1 MRIFKFGGASVKDAE
16 GIRNVYN
23 VLQTVG
29 FEDVLLVI
37 SAMGKTT
44 NALEVVI
51 KNYFDKSPELQSS
64 IQEVKK
70 YHNQILLDLF
80 EDDKNLVFKEVN
92 TLFVELDH
100 FISQNKSPNYNF
112 VYDQIVSFGELI
124 STTIISNYMGHM
136 GIKTQWNDVRNLIK
150 TDTNYRDA
158 NVDWETTQKLISKNV
173 KKKILTVTQG
183 FLGSDENNFTTTLGR
198 EGSDYT
204 AAIFAYCLNAESVT
218 IWKDVPGVMN
228 ADPRYFENARL
239 LNQISYRE
247 AIELAFYGATVIH
260 PKTLQPL
267 QKKEI
272 PLFVKSFIN
281 PTLPGTSVS
290 KGADLEPHLPCF
302 ILKKNQ
308 LLLSLS
314 SIDFSFIME
323 ENISEIFALL
333 HQYKMKVS
341 LIQNSAISFS
351 VCIDDKFGNFTA
363 LKSIL
368 SKKFKISYNENVSL
382 YTIRHFDE
390 KASQIV
396 EKNKVVLLKQVS
408 RETMQ
413 IITKE
418 EKHAIA
424 IHEAGHATVSW
435 MLQHAAPLVKVT
447 IVPRGQSLG
456 AAWYL
461 PEERQIVR
469 TEQMLDEM
477 CATMGGRAAEK
488 VVFNKIS
495 TGALSDLEKVTKQAR
510 AMVTVYGLNDKIG
523 NITYYDSSGQ
533 SDYNFSK
540 PYSDDTAKIIDTEI
554 SGLIEEQYQRAITIL
569 TENRIKLEA
578 LAGILIEKE
587 VIFKDDLETIFGKRP
602 FDIVEEEPKTISEI
616 IAETDSEIATE

>member
-16 GIRNVYN
+16 GIRNVHS

-29 FEDVLLVI
+29 FEDVLLVV

-44 NALEVVI
+44 NALEIVI
-51 KNYFDKSPELQSS
+51 KNYFDKSPALQSS
-64 IQEVKK
+64 VQEVKK

-80 EDDKNLVFKEVN
+80 EDEKNAVFSDVN
-92 TLFVELDH
+92 SLFAELDY
-100 FISQNKSPNYNF
+100 FLSQNKSPNYNF
-112 VYDQIVSFGELI
+112 VYDQVVSYGELI
-124 STTIISNYMGHM
+124 STTIISHYMSFM
-136 GIKTQWNDVRNLIK
+136 GIKTQWLDVRNFIK
-150 TDTNYRDA
+150 TDNNYRDA
-158 NVDWETTQKLISKNV
+158 NVDWDLTQKNISKNV
-173 KKKILTVTQG
+173 KKKILNVTQG

-228 ADPRYFENARL
+228 ADPRYFENASL

-281 PTLPGTSVS
+281 PTLPGTRVS

-302 ILKKNQ
+302 IVKKNQ

-333 HQYKMKVS
+333 HDYKMKVS

-351 VCIDDKFGNFTA
+351 VCIDDKFGNFNE
-363 LKSIL
+363 LKTIL
-368 SKKFKISYNENVSL
+368 SKKFKIAYNENVSL

-390 KASQIV
+390 KAAQMV
-396 EKNKVVLLKQVS
+396 EQNKDVLLKQVS

-418 EKHAIA
+418 
-424 IHEAGHATVSW
+424 
-435 MLQHAAPLVKVT
+435 
-447 IVPRGQSLG
+447 
-456 AAWYL
+456 
-461 PEERQIVR
+461 
-469 TEQMLDEM
+469 
-477 CATMGGRAAEK
+477 
-488 VVFNKIS
+488 N
-495 TGALSDLEKVTKQAR
+495 
-510 AMVTVYGLNDKIG
+510 N
-523 NITYYDSSGQ
+523 
-533 SDYNFSK
+533 
-540 PYSDDTAKIIDTEI
+540 
-554 SGLIEEQYQRAITIL
+554 
-569 TENRIKLEA
+569 
-578 LAGILIEKE
+578 
-587 VIFKDDLETIFGKRP
+587 
-602 FDIVEEEPKTISEI
+602 
-616 IAETDSEIATE
+616 

>member
-16 GIRNVYN
+16 GIRNVHS

-29 FEDVLLVI
+29 FEDVLLVV

-44 NALEVVI
+44 NALEIVI
-51 KNYFDKSPELQSS
+51 KNYFEKSPELQSS

-80 EDDKNLVFKEVN
+80 EDEKNAVFTDVN
-92 TLFVELDH
+92 SLFSGLDH
-100 FISQNKSPNYNF
+100 FLNQNKSPNYNF
-112 VYDQIVSFGELI
+112 VYDQVVSYGELI
-124 STTIISNYMGHM
+124 STTIISHYMSFM
-136 GIKTQWNDVRNLIK
+136 GIKTQWLDVRNFIK
-150 TDTNYRDA
+150 TDTTYRDA
-158 NVDWETTQKLISKNV
+158 NVDWDLTQKNISKNV
-173 KKKILTVTQG
+173 KKKILNVTQG

-204 AAIFAYCLNAESVT
+204 AAIFAYCLNAENVT

-228 ADPRYFENARL
+228 ADPRYFENASL

-281 PTLPGTSVS
+281 PTLSGTSVS

-302 ILKKNQ
+302 IVKKNQ

-333 HQYKMKVS
+333 HLYKMKVS

-351 VCIDDKFGNFTA
+351 VCIDDKFGNFNE
-363 LKSIL
+363 LKTIL
-368 SKKFKISYNENVSL
+368 SKKFKIAYNENVSL

-390 KASQIV
+390 KAAQMV
-396 EKNKVVLLKQVS
+396 EQNKDVLLKQVS

-418 EKHAIA
+418 
-424 IHEAGHATVSW
+424 
-435 MLQHAAPLVKVT
+435 
-447 IVPRGQSLG
+447 
-456 AAWYL
+456 
-461 PEERQIVR
+461 
-469 TEQMLDEM
+469 
-477 CATMGGRAAEK
+477 
-488 VVFNKIS
+488 N
-495 TGALSDLEKVTKQAR
+495 
-510 AMVTVYGLNDKIG
+510 N
-523 NITYYDSSGQ
+523 
-533 SDYNFSK
+533 
-540 PYSDDTAKIIDTEI
+540 
-554 SGLIEEQYQRAITIL
+554 
-569 TENRIKLEA
+569 
-578 LAGILIEKE
+578 
-587 VIFKDDLETIFGKRP
+587 
-602 FDIVEEEPKTISEI
+602 
-616 IAETDSEIATE
+616 